1 MEQFIK
7 ANMSKTGIAEI
18 VFSNPPHN
26 ALNSAMLAKLTEEII
41 SADQNDNVQII
52 VVKSGGERAF
62 CAGASFDELMTIKN
76 EQEGFQFFMGFANLI
91 NAIRKSRCLV
101 IGMVQ
106 GKTVGGGVGL
116 ASAFDY
122 CFATNYAAIK
132 LSELSIGIGPFVISP
147 AVIRKIGKTAFAQLT
162 LNPFEFK
169 SAEWA
174 FQKGLYSEVFDSQE
188 EMEEA
193 CIQLVEKLAATN
205 PEARAEIKQ
214 TMWKGTE
221 DWDALFESLAKKSG
235 KLVLSEF
242 TQTALSK
249 FRKD

>member
-7 ANMSKTGIAEI
+7 SSISNTVIAEI
-18 VFSNPPHN
+18 AFSNPPHN

-41 SADQNDNVQII
+41 SADQNASVQII
-52 VVKSGGERAF
+52 VVKSAGERAF
-62 CAGASFDELMTIKN
+62 CAGASFDELITIKN
-76 EQEGFQFFMGFANLI
+76 KEEGFQFFMGFANLI

-122 CFATNYAAIK
+122 CYATNYASIK

-147 AVIRKIGKTAFAQLT
+147 AVIRKIGKTSFSQLT

-174 FQKGLYSEVFDSQE
+174 FQNGLYSEVFESQK

-193 CIQLVEKLAATN
+193 CAQLVEKLALTN
-205 PEARAEIKQ
+205 PEARAEIKR
-214 TMWKGTE
+214 TLWEGTE
-221 DWDALFESLAKKSG
+221 KWDGLFESLARKSG

-242 TQTALSK
+242 TQSALSK

>member
-7 ANMSKTGIAEI
+7 SSISNTGIAEI

-26 ALNSAMLAKLTEEII
+26 ALNSAMLTKLTGELI
-41 SADQNDNVQII
+41 SADQNSNVQII
-52 VVKSGGERAF
+52 VVRSGGERAF
-62 CAGASFDELMTIKN
+62 CAGASFDEIMTIKN
-76 EQEGFQFFMGFANLI
+76 EEEGFQFFMGFANLI
-91 NAIRKSRCLV
+91 NVIRKSRCLV
-101 IGMVQ
+101 IGMIQ

-116 ASAFDY
+116 TSAFDY
-122 CFATNYAAIK
+122 CYATKYASVK

-162 LNPFEFK
+162 LNPFDFK

-174 FQKGLYSEVFDSQE
+174 FEKGLYSEVFDSQN

-193 CIQLVEKLAATN
+193 YTHLVEKLAATN
-205 PEARAEIKQ
+205 PEARTEIKQ
-214 TMWKGTE
+214 ILWNDTE
-221 DWDALFESLAKKSG
+221 DWDELFESLAKKSG
-235 KLVLSEF
+235 KLVLSKF

-249 FRKD
+249 FRTP